1 MRSLLTFGLL
11 LAATP
16 AFAASPYDSCDAAIR
31 AAQKAQH
38 IPARILPAIGRV
50 ESGRLDPKTRRYRPW
65 PWTIDVGGQSAFY
78 STKQEAVA
86 AVAALQ
92 AQGIRSIDVGCL
104 QVNLMHHPNAFATL
118 DAAFDPATNAAYGAR
133 FLAAL
138 HRQTGTWQ
146 QAIADYHSQTPALG
160 IPYQQRVLAGLP
172 GWVPLGGTY
181 ATPAKPA
188 GPYGV
193 WPPPGSNFAAI
204 PPASYVYGAF
214 TPTASLQRAPKRAG
228 RRMWLR
234 IMPSHHATQVAELPA
249 R

>member
-1 MRSLLTFGLL
+1 MRSLIALGFL
-11 LAATP
+11 LAAAP
-16 AFAASPYDSCDAAIR
+16 ALAASPFDECDAAIS
-31 AAQKAQH
+31 ASQKAQH
-38 IPARILPAIGRV
+38 IPVRILPAIGRV
-50 ESGRLDPKTRRYRPW
+50 ESGRLDPATRRYRPW
-65 PWTIDVGGQSAFY
+65 PWTIDVGGQSAFFA
-78 STKQEAVA
+78 TKAEAVT

-138 HRQTGTWQ
+138 FHQTGTWQ

-172 GWVPLGGTY
+172 GWTPIMTADAVPVK
-181 ATPAKPA
+181 AS
-188 GPYGV
+188 GPYGT
-193 WPPPGSNFAAI
+193 WPPPGTLFAAI
-204 PPASYVYGAF
+204 PPASYAYGAF
-214 TPTASLQRAPKRAG
+214 APPAATPRAPKRVG

-234 IMPSHHATQVAELPA
+234 ITPSHRITQVAELPA